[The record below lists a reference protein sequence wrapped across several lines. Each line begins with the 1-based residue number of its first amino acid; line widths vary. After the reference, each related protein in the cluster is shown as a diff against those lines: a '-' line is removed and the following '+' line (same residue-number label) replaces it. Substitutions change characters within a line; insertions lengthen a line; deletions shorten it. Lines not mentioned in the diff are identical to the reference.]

1 MLFKALTVSAF
12 LSMAAASDSACAPA
26 YQQCGGI
33 NWSGATC
40 CETGFSCTVQND
52 YYSQCL
58 EDANNSGCQPFY
70 QQCGGKDFTGTTCC
84 QTGSTCQVVN
94 EYYHQCL
101 PGSGHSHADSAPA
114 STQAVDSGSQETVP
128 QSSAAAAA
136 PQTSAAAAVPET
148 SAAAAAPETSAA
160 AETSAAPVPVESPKA
175 SSSAVDSAAAAPA
188 ASSKAPE
195 ASAPAT
201 SDNQLSFTP
210 IVGGK
215 SGIGQTTRYW
225 DCCKPSCAWNGKAD
239 VSAPVAACKADGKTI
254 SGVNDQSGCVGGDS
268 YMCSNQQP
276 FAINSTLAF
285 GFVAASMIGYGE
297 SNMCCTCVLM
307 TFNEGPAS
315 GKQMVA
321 QITNT
326 GTDLSSNH
334 FDIAMPG
341 GGFGLFSTGC
351 TTQWNMPASAWG
363 QTYGGVSTAEEC
375 KNLPSDLQIGCD
387 WRYDF
392 FENSDNPSVSFVE
405 IECPSQI
412 TDITGCKRN

>member
-136 PQTSAAAAVPET
+136 PQTSAAAAVPKT

-188 ASSKAPE
+188 AEPAAKDAAGWQSAGVDSKRQNRPQ
-195 ASAPAT
+195 S
-201 SDNQLSFTP
+201 
-210 IVGGK
+210 
-215 SGIGQTTRYW
+215 
-225 DCCKPSCAWNGKAD
+225 
-239 VSAPVAACKADGKTI
+239 I
-254 SGVNDQSGCVGGDS
+254 SGPPAEKEGTLGYVKYVTDKVQDAELRG
-268 YMCSNQQP
+268 
-276 FAINSTLAF
+276 TLAAF
-285 GFVAASMIGYGE
+285 GELTY
-297 SNMCCTCVLM
+297 
-307 TFNEGPAS
+307 
-315 GKQMVA
+315 
-321 QITNT
+321 
-326 GTDLSSNH
+326 
-334 FDIAMPG
+334 FDINRQKVCLAISPDPLDSM
-341 GGFGLFSTGC
+341 C
-351 TTQWNMPASAWG
+351 
-363 QTYGGVSTAEEC
+363 
-375 KNLPSDLQIGCD
+375 
-387 WRYDF
+387 
-392 FENSDNPSVSFVE
+392 
-405 IECPSQI
+405 
-412 TDITGCKRN
+412 